1 MAMALNK
8 TAAKGKTEVTRAITQ
23 RYQIKASEV
32 SNSMTMRNASAKQGG
47 QLQASISIFGSTK
60 QRGRSLNMIHFAE
73 RKVTLA
79 QGRKRA
85 KDGTQNQL
93 RFNIIKGQGGKM
105 IKGSFI
111 GNKGRT
117 IFIREGKARL
127 PDQRARHQAHQ
138 RRVPDRSG
146 PRHQTKT
153 QGSIMII
160 GRCIYTTFLY
170 PIRLKSIFQQQS
182 MAEKNRIRKTRAEKK
197 GTPATPPNTG
207 AKRREKALA
216 AKFSSYLTPT

>member
-1 MAMALNK
+1 VQINVQLKGLDEAVKRIKSLSTLAGSQAMAMALNK

-127 PDQRARHQAHQ
+127 PIMPVQVIGVGQMFNFRPISERVIKRINDEFLIEVDRAIKQKL
-138 RRVPDRSG
+138 RS
-146 PRHQTKT
+146 
-153 QGSIMII
+153 
-160 GRCIYTTFLY
+160 
-170 PIRLKSIFQQQS
+170 
-182 MAEKNRIRKTRAEKK
+182 AV
-197 GTPATPPNTG
+197 
-207 AKRREKALA
+207 
-216 AKFSSYLTPT
+216 

>member
-1 MAMALNK
+1 MQIKIDISGLDEARKRLKSLSTLAGSSAMAMALNK
-8 TAAKGKTEVTRAITQ
+8 TAAKGKTEVNRAITQ

-32 SNSMTMRNASAKQGG
+32 RNSVSMRNASAKQGG
-47 QLQASISIFGSTK
+47 ELQATISIFGSQK
-60 QRGRSLNMIHFAE
+60 KKGRSLNLIHFTE

-117 IFIREGKARL
+117 IFMREGKARL
-127 PDQRARHQAHQ
+127 PIKPVQVIGVGQMFNFRPISERVIKRINDEFLIEVDRAIKQKL
-138 RRVPDRSG
+138 RS
-146 PRHQTKT
+146 
-153 QGSIMII
+153 
-160 GRCIYTTFLY
+160 
-170 PIRLKSIFQQQS
+170 
-182 MAEKNRIRKTRAEKK
+182 AV
-197 GTPATPPNTG
+197 
-207 AKRREKALA
+207 
-216 AKFSSYLTPT
+216 